1 MLEGA
6 TRSRGRR
13 RRGCTGGGGVARS
26 RAGEGGAYALDLR
39 HFLKKL
45 KIFWKARNTRKVSAG
60 YMIRVTFARAQNRR
74 KTGALFV
81 AGQC

>member
-1 MLEGA
+1 MLEG
-6 TRSRGRR
+6 RRGRA
-13 RRGCTGGGGVARS
+13 GGGGAVAR
-26 RAGEGGAYALDLR
+26 GGGGAVAR
-39 HFLKKL
+39 GGGGRICARFAPFLKKL

-60 YMIRVTFARAQNRR
+60 YMICVTFARAQIRR